1 MLDGLLAFAS
11 GRLQRPSDIGAA
23 DLTLRKL
30 AALDALSR
38 YRKDLSPRLLDSIAV
53 EPNLWPT
60 SSLLDWVSL
69 LTRLQGLPERE
80 QRLLEARRILRSR
93 LTLQGTLLG
102 FSSER
107 RDTLWWLMVSPD
119 VNANRALI
127 AMLDDPEA
135 RPDIARIARGAL
147 ARQRRGHWDTT
158 PANAWGVVALD
169 RFSARF
175 DSEPVTGTTTAALA
189 NETRSVDW
197 SATKDGATLAF
208 AWPKSASELAIAQAG
223 SGKPWA
229 TVLSRAAVPL
239 RAPLASGYRIARTVT
254 SVEQKTPGVWSRGD
268 LARVRLELEADQ
280 DMTWVVVS
288 DPVPAGATALG
299 SGLGG
304 DSRIAVGATKRSGNA
319 SMAFT
324 ERTFDAFRVYYDHVP
339 QGRWSLEYLV
349 RLNSA
354 GRFELPP
361 TRVEALYAPEM
372 FAALPNP
379 SVEVRP

>member
-1 MLDGLLAFAS
+1 MCI
-11 GRLQRPSDIGAA
+11 R
-23 DLTLRKL
+23 
-30 AALDALSR
+30 
-38 YRKDLSPRLLDSIAV
+38 DS
-53 EPNLWPT
+53 
-60 SSLLDWVSL
+60 
-69 LTRLQGLPERE
+69 
-80 QRLLEARRILRSR
+80 
-93 LTLQGTLLG
+93 
-102 FSSER
+102 
-107 RDTLWWLMVSPD
+107 
-119 VNANRALI
+119 
-127 AMLDDPEA
+127 
-135 RPDIARIARGAL
+135 
-147 ARQRRGHWDTT
+147 
-158 PANAWGVVALD
+158 
-169 RFSARF
+169 
-175 DSEPVTGTTTAALA
+175 
-189 NETRSVDW
+189 
-197 SATKDGATLAF
+197 
-208 AWPKSASELAIAQAG
+208 
-223 SGKPWA
+223 
-229 TVLSRAAVPL
+229 
-239 RAPLASGYRIARTVT
+239 YRIARTVT

-304 DSRIAVGATKRSGNA
+304 DSRIAAGATKRSGSA

-324 ERTFDAFRVYYDHVP
+324 ERTFDAFRVYYDYVP